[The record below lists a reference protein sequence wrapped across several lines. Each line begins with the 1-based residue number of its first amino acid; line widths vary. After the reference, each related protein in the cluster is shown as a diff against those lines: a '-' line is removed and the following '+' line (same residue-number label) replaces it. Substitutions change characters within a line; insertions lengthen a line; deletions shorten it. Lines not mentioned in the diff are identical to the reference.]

1 MPDMGGGMV
10 GLGRAIA
17 ERRRA
22 IGKTQED
29 LAYEAEL
36 SLRHLQKIEAGQT
49 YPRLTTLLSVAAVLR
64 TKAQRLLDRCEEIQR
79 AGERHDK
86 AKRPRQS

>member
-1 MPDMGGGMV
+1 MLGL

-22 IGKTQED
+22 AHKTQED
-29 LAYEAEL
+29 LAYEADL

-49 YPRLTTLLSVAAVLR
+49 FPRLQTLFAIGEALEI
-64 TKAQRLLDRCEEIQR
+64 KPHRLLDRAEVLQ
-79 AGERHDK
+79 K
-86 AKRPRQS
+86 L